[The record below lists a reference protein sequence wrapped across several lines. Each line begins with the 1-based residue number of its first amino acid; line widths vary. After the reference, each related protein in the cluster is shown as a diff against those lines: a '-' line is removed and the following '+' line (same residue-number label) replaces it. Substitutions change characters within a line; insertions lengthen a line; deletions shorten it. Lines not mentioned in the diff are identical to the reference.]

1 MSSQADENQ
10 GFVLGVVFFVIA
22 LVISLVIG
30 LSIHQVNKRHAA
42 KPAAVVAVAGAADAA
57 SVVVESGVVKF
68 YFASGKADL
77 ATGAKEALAAVVTGA
92 SSGKKVVISG
102 FHDATG
108 SAEVNAELAKLRAMA
123 VRSDLLQ
130 SGVAQDLIEMKK
142 PQETLAT
149 GSNAEARRVEVSL
162 Q

>member
-42 KPAAVVAVAGAADAA
+42 KPVAVAAVAGAADAA
-57 SVVVESGVVKF
+57 SVVVENGVVKF

-77 ATGAKEALAAVVTGA
+77 AAGAKEALAAVVAGVGH
-92 SSGKKVVISG
+92 GKKIVIMV
-102 FHDATG
+102 FMMP
-108 SAEVNAELAKLRAMA
+108 LAASRRM
-123 VRSDLLQ
+123 RNW
-130 SGVAQDLIEMKK
+130 
-142 PQETLAT
+142 P
-149 GSNAEARRVEVSL
+149 SNAPWPCVPICCKRVSPKT
-162 Q
+162 